1 MDVEIWKDA
10 LKYDGMY
17 QVSDLGNIRS
27 RHSGEW
33 KLLNPSIGTGG
44 KLYVTLSY
52 KGKHSKKQLHRLI
65 AIAHVPNP
73 YGKKC
78 VKFKDGDP
86 LNVAASNLEWTTRR
100 ENSHD
105 AAKQGKYSGTK
116 TLVYCK
122 ELGRTFRS
130 MRNAETTL
138 GIARNRIR
146 NCIAA
151 GTKCCGYTFIK
162 IEAKRPGKP
171 IKLFEYREATT

>member
-1 MDVEIWKDA
+1 MDIEIWRDV
-10 LKYDGMY
+10 LQYDGMY
-17 QVSDLGNIRS
+17 QVSNLGNIRS

-44 KLYVTLSY
+44 RLYVTLSY
-52 KGKHSKKQLHRLI
+52 KGKHSKKQLHRLV

-73 YGKKC
+73 YNKNC
-78 VKFKDGDP
+78 VKFKDGNP
-86 LNVAASNLEWTTRR
+86 LNVAASNLQWTTHK

-105 AAKQGKYSGTK
+105 AAKQGKYNGRK
-116 TLVYCK
+116 TLIYCK
-122 ELGRTFRS
+122 DLDRTFRS

-138 GIARNRIR
+138 GIPRNRIR

-162 IEAKRPGKP
+162 VDSKHQKKSYSVI
-171 IKLFEYREATT
+171 